1 MKHTLK
7 ILSKVPIRKTQYN
20 GQKKKTQYN
29 GQKKKT
35 QYNGQKKKGKKT
47 TMVEKCYTE
56 NF

>member
-20 GQKKKTQYN
+20 GQKKKD
-29 GQKKKT
+29 
-35 QYNGQKKKGKKT
+35 KKT